1 MQINPSLLAKKDR
14 GRNADLGKA
23 PLEYGASAIP
33 DRIEVSSP
41 PVLSPAAA
49 GGHCN
54 TFTGLYLAERPAQ
67 AADAQT
73 HSVRQAANAGQHRR
87 HATWCSIC

>member
-33 DRIEVSSP
+33 DRIEVCSH
-41 PVLSPAAA
+41 PVLTP
-49 GGHCN
+49 
-54 TFTGLYLAERPAQ
+54 LLQ
-67 AADAQT
+67 L
-73 HSVRQAANAGQHRR
+73 QHRD
-87 HATWCSIC
+87 TKYLCITGS

>member
-41 PVLSPAAA
+41 P
-49 GGHCN
+49 C
-54 TFTGLYLAERPAQ
+54 
-67 AADAQT
+67 AD
-73 HSVRQAANAGQHRR
+73 SLLLL
-87 HATWCSIC
+87 